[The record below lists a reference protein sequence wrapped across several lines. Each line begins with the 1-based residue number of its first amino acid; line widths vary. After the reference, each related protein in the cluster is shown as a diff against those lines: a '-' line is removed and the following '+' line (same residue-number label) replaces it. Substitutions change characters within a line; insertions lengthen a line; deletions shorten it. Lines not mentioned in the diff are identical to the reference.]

1 LLFRI
6 NTNKMRVILKTL
18 LVVLLFQSCD
28 TETIEKTAI
37 PAKIKVVCTTSILTD
52 WVLNIATEDVA
63 VYSLLNKGVDPHVY
77 KPSKK
82 DLDLL
87 RSADIIIYH
96 GLHLEGKI
104 IDVLE
109 KIKGPLVIDVSKNF
123 PKSAIITDPN
133 FPASQ
138 DPHYWFDV
146 ELVKNGLATVQSDIS
161 ARYPSLKVD
170 TKANLQAYL
179 KKMDSVTAE
188 VQKKIST
195 IEQDQRIIITT
206 HDALS
211 YFARA
216 FGLTVNTLQGAST
229 VSEFGLREITDLVN
243 FICERR
249 VKAIFL
255 ENIVSP
261 QAMKSVQRGCQ
272 EKGWDVVLG
281 PELLSDSLG
290 QKEDQDTYLEMLLF
304 NAHTITS
311 YLTR

>member
-1 LLFRI
+1 MRI
-6 NTNKMRVILKTL
+6 IINALIVIA
-18 LVVLLFQSCD
+18 LFQSCESGPTNKD
-28 TETIEKTAI
+28 ASSE
-37 PAKIKVVCTTSILTD
+37 KIKIVCTTSILTD
-52 WVLNIATEDVA
+52 WVLNIATDDIA
-63 VYSLLNKGVDPHVY
+63 VYSLLNKGIDPHVY

-109 KIKGPLVIDVSKNF
+109 KMKGPLVIDASKNF
-123 PKSAIITDPN
+123 PKSAIITDPS

-146 ELVKNGLATVQSDIS
+146 ELVKNGLATIKKDIS
-161 ARYPSLKVD
+161 INYPGLEAEMKD
-170 TKANLQAYL
+170 NLHLYL
-179 KKMDSVTAE
+179 GKIDSVTTE
-188 VQKKIST
+188 VQKT
-195 IEQDQRIIITT
+195 INTIGPDQRVVITT

-243 FICERR
+243 FICDRK

-261 QAMKSVQRGCQ
+261 QAMESVQRGCQ
-272 EKGWDVVLG
+272 EKGWDVALG

-290 QKEDQDTYLEMLLF
+290 QKQDQDTYLEMLLF
-304 NAHTITS
+304 NARTIAL
-311 YLTR
+311 YLTK

>member
-1 LLFRI
+1 MLFRI
-6 NTNKMRVILKTL
+6 NTNKMRIILKTL
-18 LVVLLFQSCD
+18 LVVVLFQSCELGT
-28 TETIEKTAI
+28 TEKNASTKKL
-37 PAKIKVVCTTSILTD
+37 KIVCTTSILTD
-52 WVLNIATEDVA
+52 WLLNIATEDVG
-63 VYSLLNKGVDPHVY
+63 VYSLLNKGIDPHVY

-87 RSADIIIYH
+87 RSADVIIYH

-109 KIKGPLVIDVSKNF
+109 KMQGPLVIDVSKNF

-146 ELVKNGLATVQSDIS
+146 ELVKNGLITVQNELSKN
-161 ARYPSLKVD
+161 YPDLEVK
-170 TKANLQAYL
+170 TKANLQGYL
-179 KKMDSVTAE
+179 KRLDSVTVE
-188 VQKKIST
+188 VQKT
-195 IEQDQRIIITT
+195 INTIGPDQRMVITT

-261 QAMKSVQRGCQ
+261 QAMESVQRGCQ

-304 NAHTITS
+304 NAHTITR
-311 YLTR
+311 YLTK

>member
-1 LLFRI
+1 MRI
-6 NTNKMRVILKTL
+6 IINALIVIA
-18 LVVLLFQSCD
+18 LFQSCESGPTNKD
-28 TETIEKTAI
+28 ASSE
-37 PAKIKVVCTTSILTD
+37 KIKIVCTTSILTD
-52 WVLNIATEDVA
+52 WVLNIATEDIA
-63 VYSLLNKGVDPHVY
+63 VYSLLNKGIDPHVY

-109 KIKGPLVIDVSKNF
+109 KMKGPLVIDASKNF
-123 PKSAIITDPN
+123 PKSAIITDPS

-146 ELVKNGLATVQSDIS
+146 ELVKNGLATIKKDIS
-161 ARYPSLKVD
+161 INYPGLEAEMKD
-170 TKANLQAYL
+170 NLHLYL
-179 KKMDSVTAE
+179 GKIDSVTTE
-188 VQKKIST
+188 VQKT
-195 IEQDQRIIITT
+195 INTIGPDQRVVITT

-243 FICERR
+243 FICDRK

-261 QAMKSVQRGCQ
+261 QAMESVQRGCQ
-272 EKGWDVVLG
+272 EKGWDVALG

-290 QKEDQDTYLEMLLF
+290 QKQDQDTYLEMLLF
-304 NAHTITS
+304 NARTIAL
-311 YLTR
+311 YLTK

>member
-1 LLFRI
+1 MRI
-6 NTNKMRVILKTL
+6 IINALIVIA
-18 LVVLLFQSCD
+18 LFQSCESGPTNKD
-28 TETIEKTAI
+28 ASSE
-37 PAKIKVVCTTSILTD
+37 KIKIVCTTSILTD
-52 WVLNIATEDVA
+52 WVLNIATDDIA
-63 VYSLLNKGVDPHVY
+63 VYSLLNKGIDPHVY

-109 KIKGPLVIDVSKNF
+109 KMTGPLVIDASKNF
-123 PKSAIITDPN
+123 PKSAIITDPS

-146 ELVKNGLATVQSDIS
+146 ELVKNGLATIKKEIS
-161 ARYPSLKVD
+161 INYPGLEVEMKG
-170 TKANLQAYL
+170 NLQLYL
-179 KKMDSVTAE
+179 GKIDSVTTE
-188 VQKKIST
+188 VQKT
-195 IEQDQRIIITT
+195 INTIGPDQRVVITT

-243 FICERR
+243 FICDRK

-261 QAMKSVQRGCQ
+261 QAMESVQRGCQ
-272 EKGWDVVLG
+272 EKGWDVALG

-290 QKEDQDTYLEMLLF
+290 QKQDQDTYLEMLLF
-304 NAHTITS
+304 NARTIAL
-311 YLTR
+311 YLTK

>member
-1 LLFRI
+1 MLFRI

-18 LVVLLFQSCD
+18 LVVVLFQSCELGT
-28 TETIEKTAI
+28 TEKNASTKKL
-37 PAKIKVVCTTSILTD
+37 KIVCTTSILTD
-52 WVLNIATEDVA
+52 WLLNIATEDVG
-63 VYSLLNKGVDPHVY
+63 VYSLLNKGIDPHVY

-87 RSADIIIYH
+87 RSADVIIYH

-109 KIKGPLVIDVSKNF
+109 KMQGPLVIDVSKNF

-146 ELVKNGLATVQSDIS
+146 ELVKNGLITVQNELSKN
-161 ARYPSLKVD
+161 YPDLEVK
-170 TKANLQAYL
+170 TKANLQGYL
-179 KKMDSVTAE
+179 KRLDSVTVE
-188 VQKKIST
+188 VQKT
-195 IEQDQRIIITT
+195 INTIGPDQRMVITT

-261 QAMKSVQRGCQ
+261 QAMESVQRGCQ

-304 NAHTITS
+304 NAHTITR
-311 YLTR
+311 YLTK